1 MRRIVRALTLAGVAL
16 GLAAVPGCGVDPA
29 KVPTHEVFAK
39 DGETA
44 KRKKSVS
51 FAVVGATRSVAYGA
65 KAEPKAPLDII
76 SDIRSQTA
84 VRGLDFVVLTGGYV
98 RRSTPDEWNRFG
110 RRWQDVLQS
119 NLSSK
124 NKGRKPVI
132 AMPGDGEILGDK
144 RLNGYG
150 GAFPGTGT
158 SIGFNRNASWGKAD
172 IQLGKVTWRI
182 VVVDTHQRAMGSRW
196 QEQMFWLPKAVSEG
210 KYDKLIVLMPDPR
223 VTLADGA
230 NMDPGDGPT
239 QLIETIEEYAPMS
252 ALVAVISGGP
262 ATNEIILPSG
272 AYGEAY
278 VVAGN
283 AGVNMPTLLQ
293 AGPADDAGYKDV
305 GLEPLYTVALMQEF
319 DRRSESEGYSEA
331 VIDKAK
337 GRGNWETY
345 TPRFDG
351 SAFAVQ
357 GWWVVDLEGESIALT
372 FRVRRPDG
380 TLADLYKT
388 KRGARGGWKL
398 QPVSAP

>member
-1 MRRIVRALTLAGVAL
+1 
-16 GLAAVPGCGVDPA
+16 
-29 KVPTHEVFAK
+29 
-39 DGETA
+39 
-44 KRKKSVS
+44 
-51 FAVVGATRSVAYGA
+51 VAYGA

-76 SDIRSQTA
+76 DDVRAQTA
-84 VRGLDFVVLTGGYV
+84 LRGLDFVVLTGGYV

-119 NLSSK
+119 NLPSK
-124 NKGRKPVI
+124 NQGRKPVI

-172 IQLGKVTWRI
+172 IKIGKITWRI
-182 VVVDTHQRAMGSRW
+182 IVVDTHQRAMGSRW

-210 KYDKLIVLMPDPR
+210 KYDKLIVLMPDAR

-230 NMDPGDGPT
+230 NMNPGEGPT

-262 ATNEIILPSG
+262 STNEIILPSG

-283 AGVNMPTLLQ
+283 AGISMPTLLQ
-293 AGPADDAGYKDV
+293 AGPADDAGYKDI
-305 GLEPLYTVALMQEF
+305 GLDPLYTVALMQEF
-319 DRRSESEGYSEA
+319 DRRSESEGYSES
-331 VIDKAK
+331 VIDKAN
-337 GRGNWETY
+337 GRGNWESY
-345 TPRFDG
+345 TPRIDG
-351 SAFAVQ
+351 PPFAVQ
-357 GWWVVDLEGESIALT
+357 GWRVAELEGESTTIP
-372 FRVRRPDG
+372 FRVRRRDAKSSAIH
-380 TLADLYKT
+380 TYKPS
-388 KRGARGGWKL
+388 ARGCATAL
-398 QPVSAP
+398 PVRARR